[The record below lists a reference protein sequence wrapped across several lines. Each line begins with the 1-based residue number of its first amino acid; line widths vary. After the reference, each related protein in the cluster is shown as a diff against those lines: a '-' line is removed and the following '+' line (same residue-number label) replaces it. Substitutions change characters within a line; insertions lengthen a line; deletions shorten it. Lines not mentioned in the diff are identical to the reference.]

1 MNEIMKR
8 LRAYKPSKVLSYPK
22 PIGTL
27 SYSCP
32 PEVDLTELTHCTEYL
47 VGPHKITFYY
57 TTENPDD
64 LFGFVDRL
72 LWVLEPTPIV
82 AEILL
87 TSAKK
92 FYPKGKV
99 FGPSNVNTGYSS
111 DKVVVYR
118 KEEWFKVL
126 IHELFHSLHHER
138 VLFEPSL
145 QKRILA
151 LFKVDSEVNLYESY
165 CEVWARTLNCCI
177 LSSCNH
183 APVETLLQHEKKYSL
198 RHMVNVLN
206 HMGLTYPQ
214 LFEPSDYKEET
225 NVLAYVVLTAILMH
239 HDFLAHHMSLM
250 PGFTLSEAEPY
261 VAFLEKH
268 CRDKPFLYAV
278 KRVKPKVTTTMS
290 YYDVTKSIGKV

>member
-1 MNEIMKR
+1 MQR
-8 LRAYKPSKVLSYPK
+8 LHAYVPSKVLSYPK

-57 TTENPDD
+57 TNEHTDD

-72 LWVLEPTPIV
+72 LWVLEPKPIV
-82 AEILL
+82 ADILL

-111 DKVVVYR
+111 EKVVVYR

-126 IHELFHSLHHER
+126 IHELFHFLHHER
-138 VLFEPSL
+138 VLFEASL
-145 QKRILA
+145 QKRILKI
-151 LFKVDSEVNLYESY
+151 FKVDSEVNLYESY

-183 APVETLLQHEKKYSL
+183 VPVKTLLYHEKKYSL
-198 RHMVNVLN
+198 RHMVNVLH

-214 LFEPSDYKEET
+214 LFEPSDYREET

-239 HDFLAHHMSLM
+239 HDFLALM
-250 PGFTLSEAEPY
+250 PGFTLTDAEPY

-268 CRDKPFLYAV
+268 CRDKHFLYAV
-278 KRVKPKVTTTMS
+278 KRIKPRVTTTMS
-290 YYDVTKSIGKV
+290 YYDVTKCMGKV

>member
-1 MNEIMKR
+1 MNEIMQR
-8 LRAYKPSKVLSYPK
+8 LRAYVPSKVLSYPK

-57 TTENPDD
+57 TTEHTDD

-72 LWVLEPTPIV
+72 LWVLEPKPIV
-82 AEILL
+82 ADILL
-87 TSAKK
+87 TSSKK

-126 IHELFHSLHHER
+126 IHEFFHYLHHER
-138 VLFEPSL
+138 VLFEASL
-145 QKRILA
+145 QKRILKI
-151 LFKVDSEVNLYESY
+151 FKVDSEVNLYESY

-183 APVETLLQHEKKYSL
+183 VPVKTLLYHEKKYSL
-198 RHMVNVLN
+198 RHMVNVLH

-214 LFEPSDYKEET
+214 LFEPSDYREET

-239 HDFLAHHMSLM
+239 HDFLAHM
-250 PGFTLSEAEPY
+250 PGFTLTDAEPY

-268 CRDKPFLYAV
+268 CRDKHFLYAV
-278 KRVKPKVTTTMS
+278 KRIKPRVTTTMS
-290 YYDVTKSIGKV
+290 YYDVTKCTGKV

>member
-1 MNEIMKR
+1 MNEIMQR
-8 LRAYKPSKVLSYPK
+8 LHAYVPSKVLSYPK

-57 TTENPDD
+57 TTEHTDD

-72 LWVLEPTPIV
+72 LWVLEPKPIV
-82 AEILL
+82 ADILL

-92 FYPKGKV
+92 FYPQGKV

-126 IHELFHSLHHER
+126 IHEFFHYLHHER
-138 VLFEPSL
+138 VLFEASL
-145 QKRILA
+145 QKRILKI
-151 LFKVDSEVNLYESY
+151 FKVDSEVNLYESY

-183 APVETLLQHEKKYSL
+183 VPVKTLLYHEKKYSL
-198 RHMVNVLN
+198 RHMVNVLH

-214 LFEPSDYKEET
+214 LFEPSDYREET

-239 HDFLAHHMSLM
+239 HDFLAHM
-250 PGFTLSEAEPY
+250 PGFTLTDAEPY

-268 CRDKPFLYAV
+268 CRDKHFLYAV
-278 KRVKPKVTTTMS
+278 KRIKPRVTTTMS
-290 YYDVTKSIGKV
+290 YYDVTKCTGKV

>member
-1 MNEIMKR
+1 MKR
-8 LRAYKPSKVLSYPK
+8 LSSYVPSKIKSYPK
-22 PIGTL
+22 PIVTL

-32 PEVDLTELTHCTEYL
+32 PEVDLTELIHCTEYK
-47 VGPHKITFYY
+47 VGPHTITFYY
-57 TTENPDD
+57 TKEKTDE

-72 LWVLEPTPIV
+72 LWVLQPKPIV

-87 TSAKK
+87 TSSKK

-111 DKVVVYR
+111 DKIVVYR

-126 IHELFHSLHHER
+126 IHEMFHFLNHEK

-145 QKRILA
+145 QERILKI
-151 LFKVDSEVNLYESY
+151 FKVDSEVNLYESY
-165 CEVWARTLNCCI
+165 CETWARTLNCCI

-183 APVETLLQHEKKYSL
+183 SPVETLLQHEKKYSL
-198 RHMVNVLN
+198 RHMVNVLK
-206 HMGLTYPQ
+206 HMDLTYPD

-250 PGFTLSEAEPY
+250 TGFTLTDAEPY
-261 VAFLEKH
+261 ITFIEKH
-268 CRDKPFLYAV
+268 CKDKAFLYAV
-278 KRVKPKVTTTMS
+278 KRVKPRVTTTMS
-290 YYDVTKSIGKV
+290 YYDVTKCTGKV